1 MTIHDGAGDG
11 GARWIIEAF
20 PMPGDLVEGAY
31 DDLDFKRTYAEDVQ
45 RADKGSRLLPR
56 PWDPPSC
63 VLPELREQVWDW
75 LERVVVWVNHEYAWD
90 TAGMIPACWVQHPHL
105 VHEVAVL
112 ADRRRRAA
120 LALTSADLEEF
131 HRSVLPDFITRMH
144 TRLRSHCEDREH
156 QPWPSR
162 GRHVRHCGEEASH
175 ARQRAYA
182 ADVRWLREEQAAA
195 QDDPKS
201 FVPRVVP
208 KDPDGAGPGADRGWR

>member
-1 MTIHDGAGDG
+1 
-11 GARWIIEAF
+11 
-20 PMPGDLVEGAY
+20 MPGDLVEAAY
-31 DDLDFKRTYAEDVQ
+31 DDLDFKRTYAKDVQ

-56 PWDPPSC
+56 PWDPASC
-63 VLPELREQVWDW
+63 VLPELRAQVWDW

-90 TAGMIPACWVQHPHL
+90 IAGTIPACWVQHPHL

-144 TRLRSHCEDREH
+144 TRLRAHCEDREH

-162 GRHVRHCGEEASH
+162 GRHVRHCADESTH
-175 ARQRAYA
+175 ARQRVYA
-182 ADVRWLREEQAAA
+182 ADVRWVGEEQAPPE
-195 QDDPKS
+195 DVPKP

-208 KDPDGAGPGADRGWR
+208 KEPDGDGLGHDRGWR